1 MRRTLWNAIY
11 SVFLLPG
18 NCIRSGASSGSIG
31 IFLTRRVQTGAGH
44 HAGIPWISPG
54 PGGGNG
60 HMTLVMAFVGR
71 EGAVMAADMRE
82 ITFIGDRES
91 VERLEGELYDGRIV
105 TDGELKGRALE
116 LGVILSIRDDKVKA
130 REREGVLV

>member
-1 MRRTLWNAIY
+1 
-11 SVFLLPG
+11 
-18 NCIRSGASSGSIG
+18 
-31 IFLTRRVQTGAGH
+31 
-44 HAGIPWISPG
+44 
-54 PGGGNG
+54 
-60 HMTLVMAFVGR
+60 MTLVMAFVGR

-130 REREGVLV
+130 REREGVLVG

>member
-1 MRRTLWNAIY
+1 MRRALWNAIY

-60 HMTLVMAFVGR
+60 HMTLVMASV
-71 EGAVMAADMRE
+71 MRE

-105 TDGELKGRALE
+105 TDEELKGRALE

-130 REREGVLV
+130 